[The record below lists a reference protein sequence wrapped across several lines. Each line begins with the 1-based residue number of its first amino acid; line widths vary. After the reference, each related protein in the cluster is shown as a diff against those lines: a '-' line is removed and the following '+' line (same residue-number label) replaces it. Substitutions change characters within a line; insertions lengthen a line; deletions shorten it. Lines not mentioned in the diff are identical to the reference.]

1 VYQNGGSVQQL
12 EVDWRDR
19 RLIYDLYVRRQAAI
33 RVADGG
39 SEPGVNGRRVR
50 QGCPLSPLLFSIY
63 NVEVMMLEAVEGIE
77 EGVRVDGE
85 LIKDVRFSDDQ

>member
-1 VYQNGGSVQQL
+1 
-12 EVDWRDR
+12 
-19 RLIYDLYVRRQAAI
+19 LIYDLYMRREAAI
-33 RVADGG
+33 RVEDGE
-39 SEPGVNGRRVR
+39 SEPGVNGRGVR